1 MIKLDAAALDALPS
15 RYRANL
21 INGITGYKPA
31 LLVGTASAQGASN
44 LAVFSNVFHVGAS
57 PPVLGLIVRPRP
69 EGTERHTLDNILSTG
84 AFTLNH
90 ITDRLLPRAHQT
102 SARYPRDQSEFSA
115 TGLTE
120 EWLEGFAAPF
130 VHEAPVQLGMG
141 LIEHREL
148 AINNTHLVLAALR
161 VLRCPS
167 AAVREDGSVDLAALG
182 TQAICGLDS
191 YHSPGQGIRFSYAK
205 ADKPVQRLD

>member
-1 MIKLDAAALDALPS
+1 MIKLDAAALEALPS

-31 LLVGTASAQGASN
+31 LLVGTASAEGASN

-69 EGTERHTLDNILSTG
+69 EGTERHTLDNILSNG
-84 AFTLNH
+84 AFSLNH
-90 ITDRLLPRAHQT
+90 ITDRLLPQAHQT

-120 EWLEGFAAPF
+120 EWLEVSPHLLF
-130 VHEAPVQLGMG
+130 MR
-141 LIEHREL
+141 HRCSW
-148 AINNTHLVLAALR
+148 AWV
-161 VLRCPS
+161 
-167 AAVREDGSVDLAALG
+167 
-182 TQAICGLDS
+182 
-191 YHSPGQGIRFSYAK
+191 
-205 ADKPVQRLD
+205 